1 MHLPVD
7 IPPLPYYHLPTQQP
21 SATAAPYVVI
31 NPILGRGSS
40 MAVPTTV
47 NIPNGRDLLLNA
59 SSKISDITPIT
70 PWPPITMDSTDN
82 NHQCISIQCLSRRD
96 GTNVLNWGGGL
107 VTQQYFF
114 FYNSMF
120 FGSVGGVWYGVISH
134 PETYTITNYA

>member
-7 IPPLPYYHLPTQQP
+7 IPLLPYYHLPTQQP
-21 SATAAPYVVI
+21 HAAAAPYI
-31 NPILGRGSS
+31 SIDPILGRGSS
-40 MAVPTTV
+40 VVVPTTV
-47 NIPNGRDLLLNA
+47 NIPNGRNLLLNA
-59 SSKISDITPIT
+59 SSKLSDITTNT
-70 PWPPITMDSTDN
+70 PWLSITMDSADN
-82 NHQCISIQCLSRRD
+82 NHQCISIQYLSRR
-96 GTNVLNWGGGL
+96 GVSNIMNWGGGL